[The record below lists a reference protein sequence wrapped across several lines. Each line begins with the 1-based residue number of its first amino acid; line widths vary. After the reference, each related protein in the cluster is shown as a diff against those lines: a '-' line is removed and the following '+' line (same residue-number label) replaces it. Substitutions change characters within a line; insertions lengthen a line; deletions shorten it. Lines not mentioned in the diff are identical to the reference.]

1 MATTTVRISK
11 EARETLKE
19 MAKSTGRS
27 MSEVLEQSVSSY
39 YEQLILDQSNVAYAA
54 MRARKGEWLEIKE
67 EQEILE
73 GTLLDGLGDT

>member
-19 MAKSTGRS
+19 MAKATGRS

-39 YEQLILDQSNVAYAA
+39 YEQLILDQSNAAYAA

-67 EQEILE
+67 EREIFE